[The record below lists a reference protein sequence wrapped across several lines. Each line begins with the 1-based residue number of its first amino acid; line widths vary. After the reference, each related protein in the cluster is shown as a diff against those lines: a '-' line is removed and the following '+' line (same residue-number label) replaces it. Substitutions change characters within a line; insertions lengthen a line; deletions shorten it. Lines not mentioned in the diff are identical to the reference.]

1 MPQPPMMEAPVLLVG
16 VRGHERKAP
25 DPDGGVVSGVVRV
38 IATVPVAVLPAGSA
52 TVTVGLLVRTVP
64 VQVTIPVLS
73 AGVGL
78 HERFGIVRVDP
89 DSVPVQVTVVAPLV
103 VDGEAVQTG
112 RAGGVVSG
120 VVAIVNVVV
129 VIGPV

>member
-1 MPQPPMMEAPVLLVG
+1 M
-16 VRGHERKAP
+16 
-25 DPDGGVVSGVVRV
+25 
-38 IATVPVAVLPAGSA
+38 
-52 TVTVGLLVRTVP
+52 
-64 VQVTIPVLS
+64 TIPVLS

-112 RAGGVVSG
+112 RAGGVVSMMTG
-120 VVAIVNVVV
+120 QNGHTLV
-129 VIGPV
+129 GPLPAASVQANESV